1 MEIAALV
8 KVPYKQMLGIQRIIM
23 KPVQIKVLRIGT
35 GLGLIFVA
43 GRYIYLAITLEIV
56 EWRNDVYS
64 LQDSSISFYFYS
76 DIFILAIILGIA
88 LVKVGW
94 QDNCD

>member
-1 MEIAALV
+1 
-8 KVPYKQMLGIQRIIM
+8 MLGIQRIIM

-76 DIFILAIILGIA
+76 DIFIVAIISGIA